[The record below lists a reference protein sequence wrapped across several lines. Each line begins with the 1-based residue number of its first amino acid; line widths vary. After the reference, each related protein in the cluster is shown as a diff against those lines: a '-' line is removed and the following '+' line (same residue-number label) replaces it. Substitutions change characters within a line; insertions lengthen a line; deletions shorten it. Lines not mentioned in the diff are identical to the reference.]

1 MFYIWEGGLKVKPGD
16 IVKFKYKDS
25 EKIGYIIFMFNNFI
39 HIKAMNGKKQ
49 YYVGIKDIITII

>member
-1 MFYIWEGGLKVKPGD
+1 MKPGD

-25 EKIGYIIFMFNNFI
+25 EKFGYIIFMFNNFI
-39 HIKAMNGKKQ
+39 HIKAMNGKRQ